1 MGLEIGTKRR
11 NAFTLV
17 ELLVVIAI
25 IGILVALLL
34 PAIQAAREA
43 ARRSQ
48 CQNNLKQIGL
58 AFLNFESSS
67 KQLPSGGWGY
77 LWTGDPDM
85 GNGERQPGGW
95 AYTLLPFL
103 EDSAVYNIGKGLNAT
118 QRMAALVQQQ
128 QTAIP
133 SFYCPSRRPVGLS
146 LGQQVPIN
154 SDPVPGFMSAKSDY
168 AANGGSLSPT
178 DNVPTFWFEGPTLS
192 CRETYPNC
200 NWTKSGTSKYT
211 REALTAGPNAMDG
224 IVIPRFPVKLRQVTD
239 GGSKTLLCGEK
250 YMATA
255 WYASTDVNV
264 QSDNNAFFQGYDMD
278 VVRWMNTCNDT
289 YVRNYRPAEDQ
300 NPQAIEDYT
309 RRFGSA
315 HSGVFNTVLC
325 DGSGQSLTFD
335 IDPETLEFMCRRNDD
350 GVSRKKLCD
359 TSGAFD

>member
-1 MGLEIGTKRR
+1 MERNVRLEGRI
-11 NAFTLV
+11 AFTLV

-58 AFLNFESSS
+58 AFLNFESSN

-77 LWTGDPDM
+77 QWTGDPDM

-103 EDSAVYNIGKGLNAT
+103 EDSAVYNIGKGLNTA

-128 QTAIP
+128 QTPIP

-154 SDPVPGFMSAKSDY
+154 SDPVPGFMVAKSDY
-168 AANGGSLSPT
+168 AANGGSLSPE
-178 DNVPTFWFEGPTLS
+178 DNVPTYWFKGPALS
-192 CRETYPNC
+192 CRDTYPNC
-200 NWTKSGTSKYT
+200 VWTEGATRKYT
-211 REALTAGPNAMDG
+211 REALTTGSTAMDG
-224 IVIPRFPVKLRQVTD
+224 IVIPRFPIKLGQVTD
-239 GGSKTLLCGEK
+239 GASKSLLCGEK
-250 YMATA
+250 YMYRD
-255 WYASTDVNV
+255 WYASTDANV
-264 QSDNNAFFQGYDMD
+264 QCDNNAFFQGYDMD
-278 VVRWMNTCNDT
+278 VVRYMNTCNKTMEDNYQPLPDT
-289 YVRNYRPAEDQ
+289 DPSGE
-300 NPQAIEDYT
+300 YT
-309 RRFGSA
+309 RKFGSA

-325 DGSGQSLTFD
+325 DGSGQTLAFD

-350 GVSRKKLCD
+350 GVSRRKLCD